1 MLLLAVGGA
10 AFALGYSSRR
20 ETAAPQPEVVT
31 NASRAFRE
39 VREARS
45 ALETVQSLP
54 YVNSARDPHG
64 KASGVLLHDR
74 ARAYEGYTLYGPRA
88 RAAAFLVDMDGKVA
102 WKWRSDR
109 TSWHHFALLPDGG
122 LIALVD
128 DESVDRLDVHSNTS
142 WSTPGNVHH
151 DLWVE
156 GDNVWVLERE
166 ERLEPALHE
175 SRPILIDKI
184 TQLSLEDGRR
194 IGEIDLLN
202 TLLQSQYSF
211 LVPAISHRE
220 FPGNDAPD
228 LLHSNHVEVFDGTQA
243 HRSAMFRAGNI
254 LVSLRNINT
263 ILILDPRTRS
273 IEWIWGP
280 SSLTL
285 QHHPT
290 LLTNGNLL
298 VFNNGIKRSSVL
310 ELDPIANR
318 VVWKYEDDTFYSRMR
333 GSVQRLPNGN
343 TLITESDTGHVFE
356 VTAGGERVWELAN
369 PDIDDEGMRG
379 VIWRATRF
387 AASEIDF
394 LP

>member
-1 MLLLAVGGA
+1 M
-10 AFALGYSSRR
+10 
-20 ETAAPQPEVVT
+20 
-31 NASRAFRE
+31 
-39 VREARS
+39 
-45 ALETVQSLP
+45 
-54 YVNSARDPHG
+54 
-64 KASGVLLHDR
+64 
-74 ARAYEGYTLYGPRA
+74 
-88 RAAAFLVDMDGKVA
+88 DMDGKVV
-102 WKWRSDR
+102 WKWSGG
-109 TSWHHFALLPDGG
+109 TTTWHHFALLPDGG

-128 DESVDRLDVHSNTS
+128 HESVDRLDVDSGTS
-142 WSTPGNVHH
+142 WSTPGSFHH

-166 ERLEPALHE
+166 ERLEPALLE
-175 SRPILIDKI
+175 SRPIIIDKI
-184 TQLSLEDGRR
+184 TQLSLQDGRR
-194 IGEIDLLN
+194 IGEIDLLAA
-202 TLLQSQYSF
+202 LLRSRYRF

-220 FPGNDAPD
+220 LPGSDTPD

-254 LVSLRNINT
+254 LVSFRNIST

-280 SSLTL
+280 SNLTL

-290 LLTNGNLL
+290 LLNSGNLL
-298 VFNNGIKRSSVL
+298 IFNNGIKRSSVL
-310 ELDPIANR
+310 ELDPVANR

-333 GSVQRLPNGN
+333 GSVQLLPNGN

-356 VTAGGERVWELAN
+356 VTASGERVWEFAT
-369 PDIDDEGMRG
+369 PVVDDAGKRS

-387 AASEIDF
+387 AASEIGF